1 MWCIQKIISET
12 FYFIFS
18 LYAFNVG
25 CVFYNV
31 FIWIS
36 QVQVFKSCLCLVC
49 PDWTTWVQ
57 SILCTYIHRRAGR
70 ENGTAFNTLGVTL
83 WETLPLKFPQPEF
96 MILRVP

>member
-70 ENGTAFNTLGVTL
+70 ENGTADKLNLNVGLEIPGF
-83 WETLPLKFPQPEF
+83 LKYLEAGGGP
-96 MILRVP
+96 